1 MRTVARGASNCRI
14 PVTASLLERA
24 QAALAIAREDPGP
37 ALEEA
42 RSVLE
47 AAADSDALATA
58 HFACGLAHR
67 TLANGADSTYHLEQA
82 ARLAEGDQE
91 LLGQVLRSL
100 AFNYAQAGDHALSNR
115 TIERSVE
122 LLSGQEADLSRLQQA
137 FLLIMRGEH
146 QAALPVLSAAVSGFG
161 EPGSEDYLEL
171 TLYNRALIYMA
182 FGDYDAAV
190 ADLRR
195 AYEIGIRIGHQVS
208 AADAALHLS
217 QVLGWRDDVPGAMR
231 WHSRSVELR
240 AAAGAANPVA
250 DAEHAFVLIQARL
263 LREAEEI
270 LRSAIPQLESAGDN
284 EAVLVSSRLLLVD
297 VLLDK
302 GEYREA
308 LHHVELARADT
319 PPDGRWR
326 FDISAA
332 HHRVRASAGEI
343 STDLLRSIMATA
355 DEMARNGESHAAAV
369 ERFRAIAMALQLG
382 DTEITGSLMPMVL
395 KYTRSGPLWLQ
406 VQAWTAVAQVRLAT
420 GDRRGAA
427 SAVGAGMNRLDD
439 YRSGIGATDL
449 RIHAAGY
456 GDKLARIG
464 IGLAIESGSAQKI
477 YVWSERLRSR
487 PAPTTPDGDLE
498 LETALADLRRAATGM
513 RRADPDELR
522 VVRRRVARLEERV
535 RQIGRQRAGIAS
547 AGPIAPLREV
557 RARLGDRTL
566 IEFVENGQDLYAIV
580 VTTDRTRLV
589 DLGTCSDVV
598 SFVDHLRFSA
608 ERIARPSTSPQSL
621 LAAIASAR
629 EATASLR
636 RRLVAPL
643 GVATARAIVIPSGAL
658 HGVPWGMVF
667 DIPVVTAPS
676 ATTWLEAAQRTSTG
690 RRSLVVRGPDLA
702 HAEAEANEIAEL
714 IGAVKTTSVD
724 EAVAGLIHSSLVHFA
739 CHARSRTD
747 SPLFSSLI
755 LEDGEL
761 TLYDIE
767 RLPAVPGTIVLAACS
782 GAGSVL
788 ATGAEVL
795 SLAGSFLDMG
805 ARTVVAPLF
814 TVSDA
819 ATHAVMSSLHRSLA
833 AGSDAASALRAAA
846 ESDDPGTRFTAL
858 SFICVGAS

>member
-1 MRTVARGASNCRI
+1 
-14 PVTASLLERA
+14 VTASLLERA
-24 QAALAIAREDPGP
+24 KTALAMAREDPRP
-37 ALEEA
+37 ALKDA
-42 RSVLE
+42 RRVLE
-47 AAADSDALATA
+47 AAADDDALATA

-82 ARLAEGDQE
+82 ARLAGQDQE
-91 LLGQVLRSL
+91 LVGQILRSL
-100 AFNYAQAGDHALSNR
+100 AFNYAQAGDHALSDR

-122 LLSGQEADLSRLQQA
+122 LSSGQEADLSRLQQA

-146 QAALPVLSAAVSGFG
+146 QTALPVLSAAVSGFG

-190 ADLRR
+190 ADLRQ
-195 AYEIGIRIGHQVS
+195 AYEIGMGIGHQVS

-240 AAAGAANPVA
+240 TAAGAANPVA

-263 LREAEEI
+263 MREAEEI

-302 GEYREA
+302 GEYQEA
-308 LHHVELARADT
+308 LHQVEMARAET

-326 FDISAA
+326 FDIAAA
-332 HHRVRASAGEI
+332 HHRVRATAGEI
-343 STDLLRSIMATA
+343 SVDLLRSMMATA
-355 DEMARNGESHAAAV
+355 DEMSRNGESHAAAV
-369 ERFRAIAMALQLG
+369 ERFRAIATALQLG
-382 DTEITGSLMPMVL
+382 NTDIAGSLLPMVL
-395 KYTRSGPLWLQ
+395 NYTRTGPLWLQ
-406 VQAWTAVAQVRLAT
+406 VKAWTAVAQLRLAM

-427 SAVGAGMNRLDD
+427 SAVRAGMNRLDG

-456 GDKLARIG
+456 GDELARIG
-464 IGLAIESGSAQKI
+464 IELAIGSGSVEKLYA
-477 YVWSERLRSR
+477 WSERLRSR
-487 PAPTTPDGDLE
+487 PEATTPDGDLE
-498 LETALADLRRAATGM
+498 LETALADLRRVTAEM
-513 RRADPDELR
+513 RRAGQEELR
-522 VVRRRVARLEERV
+522 DARRRVSRFEERV
-535 RQIGRQRAGIAS
+535 RQIGRQRPGS
-547 AGPIAPLREV
+547 ATANPVAPLREL
-557 RARLGDRTL
+557 RARLADRTL
-566 IEFVENGQDLYAIV
+566 VEFVETDTDLYAIV
-580 VTTDRTRLV
+580 VTTDRARLV

-598 SFVDHLRFSA
+598 SLVDHIRFSA
-608 ERIARPSTSPQSL
+608 ERIARPSTSQPSR
-621 LAAIASAR
+621 LAAIVSAR
-629 EATASLR
+629 EATTSLHQ
-636 RRLVAPL
+636 RLVTPL
-643 GVATARAIVIPSGAL
+643 GVATNSAVVIPSGTL
-658 HGVPWGMVF
+658 HSVPWGMVF

-676 ATTWLEAAQRTSTG
+676 ATTWLEAAQRTSTA
-690 RRSLVVRGPDLA
+690 RQSLVVRGPDLA

-714 IGAVKTTSVD
+714 IGAVQTTSVD
-724 EAVAGLIHSSLVHFA
+724 ESVAELVHSSLVHFA
-739 CHARSRTD
+739 CHARPRTD

-767 RLPAVPGTIVLAACS
+767 HLPTVPATIVLAACS

-788 ATGAEVL
+788 ATGTEVL
-795 SLAGSFLDMG
+795 SLAGSFLHMG
-805 ARTVVAPLF
+805 ARTVIAPLF

-833 AGSDAASALRAAA
+833 AGLDAASALRSAA

-858 SFICVGAS
+858 SFVCVGAC